1 MPRISTILPVFLL
14 FCASCTKPEPKE
26 IVRLDDNS
34 SLWPVVDSIAVP
46 FRQAVNE
53 QLPSLDSVECVL
65 GEALANENIKLYGV
79 IIPYNRPVVIRDSAI
94 YIGLNHYLGADSDV
108 YTGFPEYLRRS
119 KTLRRMPIDVVNEYL
134 MYARFKEGLSER
146 KTLLSYMLY
155 AGALYNQTLK
165 ALPKGTPESVLL
177 NMTDEEYN
185 WCKENE
191 QRIWLKLIEDN
202 LLYSS
207 DTGIISRLLADSPK
221 NTYINA
227 NAPGNT
233 LYYIA
238 LKIAQA
244 YERNTTSEALPT
256 PEFINNP
263 QTLVQSKY
271 APQNATR

>member
-14 FCASCTKPEPKE
+14 FCASCTKHEPKE
-26 IVRLDDNS
+26 IVCLDDNS
-34 SLWPVVDSIAVP
+34 PLWPVVDSIAAP
-46 FRQAVNE
+46 FREAINE
-53 QLPSLDSVECVL
+53 QLQPLDSVERVL
-65 GEALANENIKLYGV
+65 GEALANEDIKLYGV
-79 IIPYNRPVVIRDSAI
+79 IIPYIRPVVVRDSAM
-94 YIGLNHYLGADSDV
+94 YIGLNHYLGADSKV
-108 YTGFPEYLRRS
+108 YAGFPEYIRRT
-119 KTLRRMPIDVVNEYL
+119 KTLQHMPVDVVNEYL
-134 MYARFKEGLSER
+134 MYAYFKDGLSER

-165 ALPKGTPESVLL
+165 ALPKGTSEAIVL

-244 YERNTTSEALPT
+244 YERNNSREAMPT
-256 PEFINNP
+256 PEFVNNP